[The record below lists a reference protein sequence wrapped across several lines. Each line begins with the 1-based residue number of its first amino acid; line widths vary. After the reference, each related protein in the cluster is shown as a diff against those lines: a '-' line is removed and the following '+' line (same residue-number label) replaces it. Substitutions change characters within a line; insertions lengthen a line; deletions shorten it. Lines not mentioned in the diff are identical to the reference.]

1 MSGRMYTEMFAQLS
15 LGGCGGGGNL
25 DSFILHLMW
34 ICLPASLQ
42 LKFHFPEYSIPFGI
56 TDQFKYLV
64 LLPEEHPG
72 NCTKSSETL

>member
-34 ICLPASLQ
+34 ICLPVF
-42 LKFHFPEYSIPFGI
+42 FHLSII
-56 TDQFKYLV
+56 NIYLY
-64 LLPEEHPG
+64 
-72 NCTKSSETL
+72 NKK